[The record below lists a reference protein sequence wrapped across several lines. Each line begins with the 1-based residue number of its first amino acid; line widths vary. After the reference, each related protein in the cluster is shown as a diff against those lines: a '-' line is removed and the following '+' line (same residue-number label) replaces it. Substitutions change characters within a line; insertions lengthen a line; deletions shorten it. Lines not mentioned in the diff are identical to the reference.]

1 MSHPS
6 ERHTI
11 SFILRLWV
19 EPIQTEG
26 EPRWRGQ
33 IEHVG
38 SGEKT
43 HFQLP
48 AALVEFL
55 VANLPAAAAE
65 AGATILPRTETEEPD
80 YGTSS

>member
-1 MSHPS
+1 MPETF

-19 EPIQTEG
+19 EPVQQPG

-43 HFQLP
+43 YFELP
-48 AALVEFL
+48 ATLLAFL
-55 VANLPAAAAE
+55 ARNTQVL
-65 AGATILPRTETEEPD
+65 EEE
-80 YGTSS
+80 

>member
-1 MSHPS
+1 MSQPF
-6 ERHTI
+6 ERHTT

-19 EPIQTEG
+19 EPMQSSESQ
-26 EPRWRGQ
+26 WRGQ
-33 IEHVG
+33 IEHVD

-65 AGATILPRTETEEPD
+65 AGATILPRTETEEPG
-80 YGTSS
+80 YGPNS

>member
-1 MSHPS
+1 MLQPF

-19 EPIQTEG
+19 EPMEPG
-26 EPRWRGQ
+26 EPQWRGQ

-43 HFQLP
+43 HFQVPP
-48 AALVEFL
+48 ALLEFL
-55 VANLPAAAAE
+55 VAHLPAPSAE
-65 AGATILPRTETEEPD
+65 AGAVAAVETKSEELGDETIA
-80 YGTSS
+80 